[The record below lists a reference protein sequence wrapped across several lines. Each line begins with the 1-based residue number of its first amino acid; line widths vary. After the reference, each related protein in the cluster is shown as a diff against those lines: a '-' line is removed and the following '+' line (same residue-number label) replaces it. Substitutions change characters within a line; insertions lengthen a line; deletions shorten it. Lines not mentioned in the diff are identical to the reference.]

1 MNDREIELL
10 DTLYWYNSEK
20 DSRSFKMFPE
30 NINFSYDTRPQEF
43 VDRNFITSD
52 EKEHFKTLM
61 QNYDINGRQ
70 SLLSEVMLKYRFC
83 DNVTKQVVSDDTSYN
98 QAIESI
104 TNANAVTDA
113 NMISYSMNKISIM
126 WFIHFTDIL
135 KQNGA

>member
-30 NINFSYDTRPQEF
+30 NINFSHDTRPQEF

-61 QNYDINGRQ
+61 QNLNNNSRQ
-70 SLLSEVMLKYRFC
+70 ILLSEVMLKYRFC
-83 DNVTKQVVSDDTSYN
+83 DKVTQQLISDDSSYS

-104 TNANAVTDA
+104 TNATTLTDA
-113 NMISYSMNKISIM
+113 NMISYSMSKISMM